1 MKLSYFS
8 YDFWECCCEAVN
20 AGGWAGV
27 FRRFSAVSLAVN
39 PTHFSI
45 ATRVAKP
52 PIAGSSLLL
61 GRAALSARGRR
72 PASLMALLVVPRVF
86 RAPEGP
92 AAREARASLRSAPR
106 LEARP
111 CPPDPPAPST
121 PVGPGHCS
129 AALRIGL
136 KPGQAP
142 PPPTGTAARPP
153 HPHLGPTSTTKFALL
168 ASISAHA
175 QKSSPSAHK
184 TPQNRPFFACWANFF
199 AVWTRIHSCWAN
211 FFAPM
216 GPQLPHNT
224 CRSPC
229 LKPMTPMRVGHC
241 LEMKPLTPLRAPFR
255 TRLKPLTPLLARNDQ
270 FRAIFCPQRCHG
282 FHAPLAEHPQRR

>member
-1 MKLSYFS
+1 M
-8 YDFWECCCEAVN
+8 
-20 AGGWAGV
+20 
-27 FRRFSAVSLAVN
+27 N

-72 PASLMALLVVPRVF
+72 PASLMVLLVVPRVF
-86 RAPEGP
+86 RAPEAP

-121 PVGPGHCS
+121 PVGAGS
-129 AALRIGL
+129 LFGSSTRRL
-136 KPGQAP
+136 E
-142 PPPTGTAARPP
+142 ARPDPATAHGHRSLAP
-153 HPHLGPTSTTKFALL
+153 HPRLGRTSAKRFALL
-168 ASISAHA
+168 ASISTHTR
-175 QKSSPSAHK
+175 KSSPSARK

-224 CRSPC
+224 CRPPC

-241 LEMKPLTPLRAPFR
+241 LEMKPLTPL
-255 TRLKPLTPLLARNDQ
+255 LAQNSQ
-270 FRAIFCPQRCHG
+270 IQAIFRPQRRRR

>member
-61 GRAALSARGRR
+61 GRAALSARG
-72 PASLMALLVVPRVF
+72 
-86 RAPEGP
+86 
-92 AAREARASLRSAPR
+92 
-106 LEARP
+106 
-111 CPPDPPAPST
+111 T
-121 PVGPGHCS
+121 
-129 AALRIGL
+129 
-136 KPGQAP
+136 
-142 PPPTGTAARPP
+142 
-153 HPHLGPTSTTKFALL
+153 TSTTKFALL

-175 QKSSPSAHK
+175 RKSSPSARK

-224 CRSPC
+224 CRPPC
-229 LKPMTPMRVGHC
+229 LKPMTPMRVALC